1 MRLRTITY
9 HPLLNKYDGGLIQ
22 KATRLL
28 KITALPKFMDNYSPV
43 VAQADVS
50 SSVELTVNLD
60 SSVTQ
65 RVESDFDSRMMQ
77 RCLELA
83 RCALGRTSPNP
94 LVGAVIVQD
103 GEIVGE
109 GFHPC
114 AGEPHAEVFALR
126 AAGDRA
132 RGATI
137 YVSLEPCNH
146 FGRTPPCSEALVA
159 AGVAKVVVGMVDPN
173 PLVAGGGIARLR
185 AAGIE
190 VVVGVEEASCRQLN
204 EGFIYRIL
212 HKRPLGILKYAMTLD
227 GKIATSSGHSA
238 WVTNQDARSEVHQ
251 LRAACDAVIVGG
263 NTVRQD
269 DPYLTSHQVGAHNP
283 LRVVMSR
290 RLNLPENARLWQ
302 TAEAPTLVLTE
313 VGSSPAVR
321 ELLLQQGV
329 EVVEFTALTPNQA
342 MTYLY
347 QRGFCSV
354 LWECGGIL
362 AAEAIAQG
370 AVQKVM
376 AFIAPKIIGG
386 SNAPTPVG
394 DLGLTTMTE
403 ALLLERVRWRVVGAD
418 CLVEGYLPQKTQ

>member
-1 MRLRTITY
+1 
-9 HPLLNKYDGGLIQ
+9 
-22 KATRLL
+22 
-28 KITALPKFMDNYSPV
+28 MDNSPV
-43 VAQADVS
+43 VEPDAFV
-50 SSVELTVNLD
+50 
-60 SSVTQ
+60 
-65 RVESDFDSRMMQ
+65 VESGFEDDSNRKQTVGTDFDRAMMQ

-83 RCALGRTSPNP
+83 RRALGRTSPNP
-94 LVGAVIVQD
+94 MVGAVIVKD

-109 GFHPC
+109 GFHPRV
-114 AGEPHAEVFALR
+114 GEPHAEVFALK

-146 FGRTPPCSEALVA
+146 YGRTPPCSEALVA
-159 AGVAKVVVGMVDPN
+159 AAVAKVVVGMVDPN

-190 VVVGVEEASCRQLN
+190 VLVGVEEEACKKLN
-204 EGFIYRIL
+204 EGFVHRIL
-212 HKRPLGILKYAMTLD
+212 HHRPFGILKYAMTLD
-227 GKIATSSGHSA
+227 GKIATTTGHSA

-251 LRAACDAVIVGG
+251 LRAACDAIIVGG

-269 DPYLTSHQVGAHNP
+269 NPYLTSHRQEAHNP

-290 RLNLPENARLWQ
+290 TLNLPEKAHLWE

-313 VGSSPAVR
+313 KGANADFQ
-321 ELLLQQGV
+321 ELLRNQGV
-329 EVVEFTALTPNQA
+329 EVVELTPLAPDQVMA
-342 MTYLY
+342 YLY
-347 QRGFCSV
+347 ERGFCSV

-362 AAEAIAQG
+362 AARAIAQG
-370 AVQKVM
+370 AVQKVL

-394 DLGLTTMTE
+394 DLGFTTMTE
-403 ALLLERVRWRVVGAD
+403 ALSLERVAIRVVGSD
-418 CLVEGYLPQKTQ
+418 CLVEGYLPQKSL